1 MDGNKILEAITK
13 MAQDDNQGLLMSVT
27 LADNV
32 KFVKQ
37 GAIVSFGVEY
47 RIGEDVQAQIETGGL
62 VGDYMAVAFFI
73 DRREL
78 QKYK

>member
-13 MAQDDNQGLLMSVT
+13 MAQDNNQGLLMSTT

-32 KFVKQ
+32 RFVKQ
-37 GAIVSFGVEY
+37 GAIVSFGVIDE
-47 RIGEDVQAQIETGGL
+47 IGKDVEAQIVTGGL

-73 DRREL
+73 NRKEL
-78 QKYK
+78 EKYK